1 ARPRIGLARQEVAR
15 MVSLRFSFATAAF
28 AAIVAT
34 PLTAAE
40 PEKFLLAEPSGP
52 AQTWLVQT
60 DVTGEGTFEF
70 QPSSAGEK
78 SVVHPVNLTATFR
91 YAERRLPAAGRDEA
105 AYRALRHYNAAQS
118 DINVGG
124 QRSSPR
130 LRNERRRL

>member
-1 ARPRIGLARQEVAR
+1 
-15 MVSLRFSFATAAF
+15 
-28 AAIVAT
+28 
-34 PLTAAE
+34 
-40 PEKFLLAEPSGP
+40 KFLLAEPSGP

-130 LRNERRRL
+130 LRNERRRLVIRIERGVISPYCLDGPLTSKEVELLP